1 MEHERNH
8 YMAIQLAFNFFDADA
23 PEMKAAAESDQSQ
36 NLRFEGIAR
45 MIADRRAPVWTIG
58 RVIARDGGRDQIF
71 EDAG

>member
-1 MEHERNH
+1 
-8 YMAIQLAFNFFDADA
+8 MAIQLAFNFFDSDA
-23 PEMKAAAESDQSQ
+23 PETKAAADSDRLQ